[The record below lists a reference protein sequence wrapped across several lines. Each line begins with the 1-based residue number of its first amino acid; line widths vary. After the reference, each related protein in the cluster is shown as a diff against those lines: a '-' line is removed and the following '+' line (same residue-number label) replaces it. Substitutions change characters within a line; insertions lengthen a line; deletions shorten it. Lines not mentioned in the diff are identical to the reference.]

1 MKRPLILIADDDAVF
16 AESVASILRMRYRV
30 RTAANG
36 TEAVFTSGN
45 YERFRQEDT
54 TRYPHILDPRSGWPV
69 EDLASATV
77 IAGEGLLADAAATA
91 LIVAGRS
98 GWREVAQ
105 SLGLDQVLMIDG
117 DGKVYMTQRMAGR
130 IELLDGVE
138 NEIVEIIA
146 EQ

>member
-1 MKRPLILIADDDAVF
+1 MLLKMKRDFPKRRETYRLLAILFGQTGRD
-16 AESVASILRMRYRV
+16 
-30 RTAANG
+30 
-36 TEAVFTSGN
+36 EAVFTSGN

-54 TRYPHILDPRSGWPV
+54 SRYPHILDPRSGWPV
-69 EDLASATV
+69 EDLASVTV

-105 SLGLDQVLMIDG
+105 SLELDQVLMIDG
-117 DGKVYMTQRMAGR
+117 GGKVYLTRRMAER

-138 NEIVEIIA
+138 SEIVDLVA
-146 EQ
+146 E